1 MRLFK
6 KLFSSLNEGA
16 VKYLVA
22 GGVAV
27 NLYGIERATADI
39 DIVVKLDAENVA
51 KFVKVARKLG
61 LKPRIPVGLDDFVDA
76 EKRAEWVRDK
86 RMTVFSL
93 YDAENPFFLVDV
105 FVQVPF
111 DFDKVYDQKETM
123 ELEDTKIP
131 VVPIADLI
139 AMKEKSSRPQDQAD
153 IFYLRKIMEEWKHDG

>member
-39 DIVVKLDAENVA
+39 DIVVKLDAENVS

-76 EKRAEWVRDK
+76 EKRAEWVKDK
-86 RMTVFSL
+86 GMTAFSL

-123 ELEDTKIP
+123 ELEDTNIP
-131 VVPIADLI
+131 VVPIEDLI